1 MLEWKEIVGYDNNKD
16 YRWQDGI
23 ELPNLG
29 EEILIEFKN
38 ETNPKRPPFVGYL
51 KENRDGHVWMI
62 VLRNVT
68 L

>member
-29 EEILIEFKN
+29 EEILIEFEN
-38 ETNPKRPPFVGYL
+38 ETNPKRPPFVGYF
-51 KENRDGHVWMI
+51 KENREGLIDHEF
-62 VLRNVT
+62 LA
-68 L
+68 